1 MRANKLSLTMIKHLR
16 RWAIGWLVA
25 LTTLAAIVGLQSQT
39 PAQSSPELSLD
50 RAGLSLE
57 ELADGVYGLIAS
69 TDFPPSDPT
78 LAICNGGIVI
88 GSEGVLVVDP
98 FQTEELANLLF
109 STVAE
114 LTDQPIRYVVNTHYH
129 FDHSGGNAAAEALG
143 LPILGRGPIR
153 ELMLSRNLELDPNAT
168 PPDVIVNGTGE
179 LWLGDRQVQLREFD
193 GHSGGTDLVAY
204 ISDADVLIAGDLL
217 FSQRL
222 PYLADGNIRLWQ
234 QTLEALTADYSTA
247 TILPGH
253 GPVSDRTHLTTL
265 KDYLEQLETW
275 ALQWQAAGL
284 SEAEAVEQTSLPD
297 PYSDYLFQALFSGN
311 LEVAYQQITLG
322 HNDAAAIKQYFQAQ
336 APVLQAL

>member
-1 MRANKLSLTMIKHLR
+1 MMNQLR

-25 LTTLAAIVGLQSQT
+25 LITLAAIVGLQTQT
-39 PAQSSPELSLD
+39 PAQAPSELTLN
-50 RAGLSLE
+50 RAGLTLE

-69 TDFPPSDPT
+69 TDFPPSDPAM
-78 LAICNGGIVI
+78 AICNGGIVI
-88 GSEGVLVVDP
+88 GSDGVLVIDP

-109 STVAE
+109 ATVAN

-129 FDHSGGNAAAEALG
+129 FDHSGGNAAAKALD

-153 ELMLSRNLELDPNAT
+153 EFMLSRNLEMDPNAT
-168 PPDVIVNGTGE
+168 PPEVIVNGAGE
-179 LWLGDRQVQLREFD
+179 LWLGERQIQLTEFD
-193 GHSGGTDLVAY
+193 GHSGGTDLVIY
-204 ISDADVLIAGDLL
+204 IPDADVLMAGDLL

-222 PYLADGNIRLWQ
+222 PYLGDGNIRVWQ
-234 QTLEALTADYSTA
+234 QTLEHLAVDYDTA

-275 ALQWQAAGL
+275 AMTWEAAGL
-284 SEAEAVEQTSLPD
+284 SQAEAIEQTPLPD
-297 PYSDYLFQALFSGN
+297 TYSDYLFQALFPGN

-322 HNDAAAIKQYFQAQ
+322 HDDAAAIERYFQAQ
-336 APVLQAL
+336 APALQAL